1 MNYIKI
7 FKRLSSRKM
16 QLWPNIQKTK
26 PDQRP
31 MLEKLEINPP
41 LRSEKTDF
49 FFFEHQTD
57 YNQFPSTFRYTQS
70 TNKSTPEF
78 QLKF

>member
-16 QLWPNIQKTK
+16 QLWPNTQKTK

-41 LRSEKTDF
+41 LRSEKTD
-49 FFFEHQTD
+49 

-70 TNKSTPEF
+70 TSKTKTTPEI
-78 QLKF
+78 QLKI